1 MLPTMK
7 RRVTITLAPGLLK
20 ALDRAPGTNRSEKI
34 ERLLAEALALKGHR
48 RWVAEL
54 KAFYKS
60 DAAKAERE
68 EDLAWQRLS
77 EEAFFR
83 DD

>member
-1 MLPTMK
+1 MK
-7 RRVTITLAPGLLK
+7 RRVTITLEPRLLK

-34 ERLLAEALALKGHR
+34 ERLLAAALALKGHR

-54 KAFYKS
+54 KAFYQS
-60 DAAKAERE
+60 DTAKAERP

-77 EEAFFR
+77 EAAFFR
-83 DD
+83 NN

>member
-7 RRVTITLAPGLLK
+7 RRVTITIAPGLLK
-20 ALDRAPGTNRSEKI
+20 ALDRAPGSNRSEKI
-34 ERLLAEALALKGHR
+34 ERLLAEALAAKGHR

-54 KAFYKS
+54 KAFYRS
-60 DAAKAERE
+60 DAAQAERE
-68 EDLAWQRLS
+68 EDLAWQRMYGEVL
-77 EEAFFR
+77 AR

>member
-1 MLPTMK
+1 MK
-7 RRVTITLAPGLLK
+7 RRVTITLEPRLLK

-54 KAFYKS
+54 KAFYQS
-60 DAAKAERE
+60 DAARAERA
-68 EDLAWQRLS
+68 EDAVWQRLS
-77 EEAFFR
+77 EEAFLR

>member
-1 MLPTMK
+1 MK
-7 RRVTITLAPGLLK
+7 RRVTITLEPRLLK

-34 ERLLAEALALKGHR
+34 ERLLAEALALKSHR

-54 KAFYKS
+54 KTFYQS

-68 EDLAWQRLS
+68 EDLAWQKMS

>member
-1 MLPTMK
+1 MK
-7 RRVTITLAPGLLK
+7 RRVTITLEPRLLK
-20 ALDRAPGTNRSEKI
+20 ALDRAPGTNRSEKV
-34 ERLLAEALALKGHR
+34 ERLLAEALALKSHR

-54 KAFYKS
+54 KAFYES

-68 EDLAWQRLS
+68 EDLAWQRMYS
-77 EEAFFR
+77 EVLAR

>member
-1 MLPTMK
+1 MK
-7 RRVTITLAPGLLK
+7 RRVTITLEPRLLK

-34 ERLLAEALALKGHR
+34 ERLLAEALALKVHR

-54 KAFYKS
+54 KAFYGS

-68 EDLAWQRLS
+68 EDAVWHRLS
-77 EEAFFR
+77 EAAFFR

>member
-1 MLPTMK
+1 MK
-7 RRVTITLAPGLLK
+7 RRVTITLDPRLLK

-34 ERLLAEALALKGHR
+34 ERLLSEVLALKSHR

-54 KAFYKS
+54 KAFYRS
-60 DAAKAERE
+60 DAAKAERA
-68 EDLAWQRLS
+68 EDLVWQRMS

>member
-1 MLPTMK
+1 MK
-7 RRVTITLAPGLLK
+7 RRVTITLEPRLLK
-20 ALDRAPGTNRSEKI
+20 ALDRAPPPGANRSEKI
-34 ERLLAEALALKGHR
+34 ARLLTEALALKGHR

-54 KAFYKS
+54 KAFYGS

-68 EDLAWQRLS
+68 EDLAWQRMS